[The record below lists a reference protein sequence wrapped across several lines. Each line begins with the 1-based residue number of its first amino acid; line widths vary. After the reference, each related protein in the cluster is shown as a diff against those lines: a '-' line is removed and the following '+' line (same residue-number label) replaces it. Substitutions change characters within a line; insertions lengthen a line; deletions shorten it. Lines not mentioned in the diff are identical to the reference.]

1 MKTTLWKP
9 CDLENTDK
17 TEQILSKDLVEI
29 KWFQKGGNFLDP
41 EIHKKKQAQ
50 KITSR
55 VILSIVFPNYEI

>member
-1 MKTTLWKP
+1 MYNNWFQIKRTKKIMKTTLWKP

-41 EIHKKKQAQ
+41 EIQKKNRPGK
-50 KITSR
+50 
-55 VILSIVFPNYEI
+55 